1 MKQGIYIFISIF
13 LSFNSLFFS
22 EEFKFKFNVGD
33 EQKISSFVEEDVYF
47 NGVFSH
53 SSQIVNRIIS
63 KVIETKNDENGK
75 GKTAFYSCTFMT
87 SERANEGHFVWGR
100 EYPSLFWRD
109 ELGRYT
115 IGEQYFMPIV
125 RNVPIFP
132 EHNVEVGE
140 SWNAKASEAYDFS
153 EVFGIKKPVI
163 VDFDVFYK
171 YVGIE
176 EKDGKKLHII
186 EANYQKEYEIPSSFI
201 KANVRGRGRVWPS
214 KTSVV
219 SKEKIGWDASLGNI
233 FFYDEE
239 FNISIL
245 LNNGGTI
252 SYVGTSHARIIE
264 VKQKEIEENSDKIK
278 KDIEKLKLKNTTLE
292 KIECGLKITLENIQF
307 ETNSAIL
314 RDSEKEKLKAIAK
327 VLKKHKIGDLLV
339 EGHTVFSGTKERQ
352 MELSQMRARIVRDYL
367 IELGVCDE
375 KHIFTKGLGGLH
387 PLFPNT
393 TEENKAKN
401 RRVEITI
408 ME

>member
-1 MKQGIYIFISIF
+1 MKCNIYIFISIF
-13 LSFNSLFFS
+13 LSFNSFFFP
-22 EEFKFKFNVGD
+22 EEFRFKFSRGD

-63 KVIETKNDENGK
+63 KVLETKSDENGN

-87 SERANEGHFVWGR
+87 SEKANEGHFVWGK
-100 EYPSLFWRD
+100 EYPSLFWRN
-109 ELGRYT
+109 EMGRYS

-132 EHNVEVGE
+132 EHNVEIGE
-140 SWNAKASEAYDFS
+140 SWNAIASEAYDFS
-153 EVFGIKKPVI
+153 EIFGIKKPVI
-163 VDFDVFYK
+163 VEFDVSYK

-186 EANYQKEYEIPSSFI
+186 EASYQKEYEIPSSFI
-201 KANVRGRGRVWPS
+201 KANVRAITKVWPS
-214 KTSVV
+214 KTSVN
-219 SKEKIGWDASLGNI
+219 SKEKIGWDAVKGNI
-233 FFYDEE
+233 YFYDEE
-239 FNISIL
+239 FDISIL

-252 SYVGTSHARIIE
+252 SYIGSSHANAIE

-278 KDIEKLKLKNTTLE
+278 KDIERLKLEDTTLE
-292 KIECGLKITLENIQF
+292 KVERGLKITLENIQF

-314 RDSEKEKLKAIAK
+314 RDSEKEKLKSIAK
-327 VLKKHKIGDLLV
+327 VLKRYKIGDLLV

-352 MELSQMRARIVRDYL
+352 MELSEMRARVVRDYL

-387 PLFPNT
+387 PLLPNT